1 MGNSITLTSYYSSQ
15 VLNSHPRSARP
26 LAGFGRI
33 MGPDGGELWSHVRTL
48 GISPEIPVT
57 NSGWYTMCLSAR

>member
-1 MGNSITLTSYYSSQ
+1 M
-15 VLNSHPRSARP
+15 LNSHPRSARP